1 MATVFEGIARADQVN
16 VACESPIT
24 TGDTEVHRETLSDKF
39 FGNLSVA
46 VPVFFANGLLCG
58 SSIEPEGVK
67 TMKTQAW
74 GWLAAAVMAAGLN
87 ASYHD
92 GGLRWAHEIANQVKH
107 NTGAVLAL
115 ATGRADQ
122 FVTEAN
128 LVAAAKQ
135 SSPCPLA
142 AALAEA
148 RTVVVP
154 TQVELR
160 RFDVMS
166 AREQAKLARVEAE
179 RARIRSPRCPVAY
192 PGDGIQSGGRSGS
205 AIPLSAGAG
214 EYATDSGSEDA
225 GAACGSC
232 RERVRIRLGFW
243 GSGRARPTS
252 RAFLFWGIF

>member
-1 MATVFEGIARADQVN
+1 
-16 VACESPIT
+16 
-24 TGDTEVHRETLSDKF
+24 
-39 FGNLSVA
+39 
-46 VPVFFANGLLCG
+46 
-58 SSIEPEGVK
+58 
-67 TMKTQAW
+67 MKTQAW

-122 FVTEAN
+122 FVAEAN

-160 RFDVMS
+160 RFEVIS

-179 RARIRSPRCPVAY
+179 RARIEARVAQLHIPAMAFNPVVVQAPRSVCP
-192 PGDGIQSGGRSGS
+192 
-205 AIPLSAGAG
+205 
-214 EYATDSGSEDA
+214 
-225 GAACGSC
+225 
-232 RERVRIRLGFW
+232 RVRVSMPRIPAVKIPAMPVVHVENGF
-243 GSGRARPTS
+243 GSV
-252 RAFLFWGIF
+252 